1 MNGSSTLRAARARAG
16 LTQARLAHLTGTSQ
30 ATISAY
36 ETGAKQP
43 SLDTFSRLIEATGS
57 RLEVANGGAP
67 VRRPSSTERAETARR
82 LRDVLDLAAALPSRH
97 DPEIGFPGLG
107 SLTRRR

>member
-1 MNGSSTLRAARARAG
+1 MNADRALREARRRAG
-16 LTQARLAHLTGTSQ
+16 LTQTRLAALSGTSQ

-36 ETGAKQP
+36 ESGAKQP

-57 RLEVANGGAP
+57 RLTVQNGGAP
-67 VRRPSSTERAETARR
+67 VRRPSATGQAETARR

-97 DPEIGFPGLG
+97 DPDMGFPGLG
-107 SLTRRR
+107 SRARR